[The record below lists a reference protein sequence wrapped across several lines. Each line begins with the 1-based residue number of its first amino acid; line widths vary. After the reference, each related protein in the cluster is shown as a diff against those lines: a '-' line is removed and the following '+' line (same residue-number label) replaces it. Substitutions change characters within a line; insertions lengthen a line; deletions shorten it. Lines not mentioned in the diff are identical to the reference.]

1 MSEIVLRFAPSPT
14 GYLHVGGARTALFN
28 FLFARHNKG
37 KFILRIEDTDLERS
51 EDSFLDDILESLKW
65 LGIDWDGEV
74 IHQSQRFDIYRN
86 YADKLLR
93 DGLAYEE
100 KTERGL
106 ALRYKSNADSVKF
119 NDLLRGEIEFKEGFS
134 DIVLMKSDGS
144 PTYNFACVV
153 DDATLGMTHI
163 VRGEDHISNTPKQV
177 LLYQLLGFKVP
188 EFIHLPLILGEDR
201 TRLSKRHGAVSV
213 TAYREEGFLPQ
224 ALFNFLALLG
234 WSPGDNREIL
244 SKKELINLFSF
255 DRINKSNAAFDVG
268 KLKWMNKKYLK
279 QVKDSDYRDTLIKF
293 IQKENLLDQYNSIDE
308 PKREMLFK
316 LLKPRSSTYAE
327 YAQQLRYILS
337 RGYVIDEASIE
348 KYDLKSDKS
357 KEIFKDM
364 ALGLKSLDEFS
375 FKEIEE
381 VIRATASKFKL
392 EAKEVIHPLR
402 VILTGNEISP
412 PLFELMEILGR
423 EEVLA
428 RIENFL

>member
-1 MSEIVLRFAPSPT
+1 MSKVVLRFAPSPT
-14 GYLHVGGARTALFN
+14 GFLHVGGARTALFN

-37 KFILRIEDTDLERS
+37 KFILRVEDTDLERS

-74 IHQSQRFDIYRN
+74 IHQSRRFDIYRS
-86 YADKLLR
+86 YADKLLK

-100 KTERGL
+100 KTDRGT
-106 ALRYKSNADSVKF
+106 ALRYKSNIDSVKF

-144 PTYNFACVV
+144 PTYNFACVI

-213 TAYREEGFLPQ
+213 AAYREEGFLPQ
-224 ALFNFLALLG
+224 ALLNFLALLG

-255 DRINKSNAAFDVG
+255 ERINKSNALFDVG

-279 QVKDSDYRDTLIKF
+279 QVKDSDYHDALIKF
-293 IQKENLLDQYNSIDE
+293 IQRENLLNEYNSMDE
-308 PKREMLFK
+308 TKREMLFK
-316 LLKPRSSTYAE
+316 LLKPRSSTYTE
-327 YAQQLRYILS
+327 YAKQLRYILS
-337 RGYVIDEASIE
+337 RDYIVEESSIE
-348 KYDLKSDKS
+348 KHNLRDDKS
-357 KEIFKDM
+357 KEVFKDI
-364 ALGLKSLDEFS
+364 AIGLKSIAEFS
-375 FKEIEE
+375 SKEIER
-381 VIRATASKFKL
+381 VIRAAADKFKL

-412 PLFELMEILGR
+412 PLFELMEILGY
-423 EEVLA
+423 EEVFA
-428 RIENFL
+428 RIDNFL